1 MRNRSPPIVCWMT
14 FATYSVFPSF
24 SSCFFLPALGYI
36 LTLQISK
43 DAPALP
49 GDARLIFQSYHLLSG
64 KPNHVSRSFDPYTAK
79 PFLHGIPGSSCFKPP
94 ARGPLHCV
102 RAKCM
107 KVGSAGTN
115 PAVMRGRERNDGLS
129 GKIIILQKYTDNSG
143 WCPCHIGYSSVK

>member
-79 PFLHGIPGSSCFKPP
+79 PFLHGIPGSSRFKPP
-94 ARGPLHCV
+94 ALCPFHGV
-102 RAKCM
+102 RAEFM
-107 KVGSAGTN
+107 KVGCTGAN
-115 PAVMRGRERNDGLS
+115 PAAMRGTERNDCLS
-129 GKIIILQKYTDNSG
+129 GKIITLQKCTDNSG
-143 WCPCHIGYSSVK
+143 GLPVPYRV

>member
-1 MRNRSPPIVCWMT
+1 MKRLGITGNHQNVFFHFHGSFRQDRDSTKRPIHTRQTDLFGKMRLP
-14 FATYSVFPSF
+14 
-24 SSCFFLPALGYI
+24 CFKKSELF
-36 LTLQISK
+36 
-43 DAPALP
+43 D
-49 GDARLIFQSYHLLSG
+49 SY
-64 KPNHVSRSFDPYTAK
+64 TIK

-107 KVGSAGTN
+107 KVGRAGTN

-129 GKIIILQKYTDNSG
+129 GKIIILQKYTDNPR